1 MDELHKDV
9 VKKCNEEYGKRKMA
23 LENEIEESKAA
34 WLQRTEQRLLER
46 YHERLT
52 HSSNRLSLKCQ
63 QTIQKKEEELSDQL
77 KEKANLRCRQ
87 LETQKAQLD
96 IQLEQS
102 RARLDEQGRKL
113 ADQEVILSTMR
124 VELTAKN
131 AEIDSLGEQLE
142 AQVHRNG
149 ILANQLRELKL
160 RLKQHSL
167 SIIDRAVA
175 GHSPASRRTFS
186 NRVRELER
194 PWKAALVPLEP
205 EGKQSFS
212 TQPLDESE
220 EPSPP
225 SITSPSRSDSRLD
238 ARLRILEKTIHLLV
252 DNNQQQGGELLKRF
266 VDLGVKPS
274 SFSLDALRF
283 CMLPPRGIKTK
294 ASQLSEYRNR
304 EVQPFS
310 KVMHFSE

>member
-1 MDELHKDV
+1 MDGLHKDV
-9 VKKCNEEYGKRKMA
+9 VKNCNEEYGKRKMA
-23 LENEIEESKAA
+23 LENEIEQSKAA

-63 QTIQKKEEELSDQL
+63 QTIQKKEEELTDQL

-87 LETQKAQLD
+87 LESQKAQLD

-102 RARLDEQGRKL
+102 KARLDEQGRKL
-113 ADQEVILSTMR
+113 ADLEVTLST
-124 VELTAKN
+124 VKIGQLAKN

-160 RLKQHSL
+160 RLKQHNL
-167 SIIDRAVA
+167 SVIDQAVA
-175 GHSPASRRTFS
+175 GHAPASGPTFK

-194 PWKAALVPLEP
+194 PWEAPIVPLEP
-205 EGKQSFS
+205 GGKQSFS

-225 SITSPSRSDSRLD
+225 SISSPSRSDSRLD
-238 ARLRILEKTIHLLV
+238 ARLRILEKTIQLLV
-252 DNNQQQGGELLKRF
+252 DNNQQQGEQLLKRF
-266 VDLGVKPS
+266 C
-274 SFSLDALRF
+274 RF
-283 CMLPPRGIKTK
+283 G
-294 ASQLSEYRNR
+294 SQAILFLS
-304 EVQPFS
+304 
-310 KVMHFSE
+310 